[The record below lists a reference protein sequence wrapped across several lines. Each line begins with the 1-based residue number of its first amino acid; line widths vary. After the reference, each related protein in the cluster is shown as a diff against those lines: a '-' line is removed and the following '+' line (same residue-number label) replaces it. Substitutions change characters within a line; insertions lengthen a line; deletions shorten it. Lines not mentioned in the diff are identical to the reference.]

1 MAMLGCVAGLLLA
14 GVRSRP
20 ASEKPNIVMLFVDD
34 LGYGVRLPCHFP
46 LSFPFVLSLSRNSTL
61 TRCSAASGLLFETQD
76 VGFNGH
82 PSTNTPNIDR
92 LAYNG
97 KRLTSWYDQSY
108 VLSLLML
115 SHTPHHST
123 VPCSLQHTHWMMP
136 CLPALPARQDTA
148 RCAVL
153 GIAVVSTTC
162 LSNVVVDVFSSA
174 GGCCRCRYSGCSV
187 CTASRAALMTG
198 RQFVRIGVP
207 GVLMPTVNVGKLHPP
222 SCCDSGRH

>member
-1 MAMLGCVAGLLLA
+1 MLGCVAGLLLA

-61 TRCSAASGLLFETQD
+61 TRCSALPDCSLKRRTWASMVIRQPTHRTLTASLTTA
-76 VGFNGH
+76 NG
-82 PSTNTPNIDR
+82 SQAGMTNH
-92 LAYNG
+92 
-97 KRLTSWYDQSY
+97 
-108 VLSLLML
+108 MC
-115 SHTPHHST
+115 SHTHRTTPYHTST

-207 GVLMPTVNVGKLHPP
+207 GVLMPTVNVGKLQPL